1 MDADRQWITC
11 CDLLRQA
18 DVVTVAG
25 NHDRWLLQ
33 DRVRHLPDAH
43 QLTDLKD
50 GSRSFLEGLPR
61 AVSLPTV
68 AGELVL
74 CHGVLD
80 NDLAKVWPGTERL
93 PVERS
98 AELDELLAAGSHRFF
113 INGHMHYRVLID
125 FHNLVMIN
133 GGTLRGRF
141 SGVSLVDFGADW
153 VSAYEPGP
161 DGRNARVAE
170 HTLADHASRRVW
182 RDTQEFDGTWQ
193 PVTLHG

>member
-1 MDADRQWITC
+1 MITN
-11 CDLLRQA
+11 QK
-18 DVVTVAG
+18 TQKKNG
-25 NHDRWLLQ
+25 
-33 DRVRHLPDAH
+33 
-43 QLTDLKD
+43 QL
-50 GSRSFLEGLPR
+50 
-61 AVSLPTV
+61 VSLTFV
-68 AGELVL
+68 
-74 CHGVLD
+74 GVL
-80 NDLAKVWPGTERL
+80 
-93 PVERS
+93 
-98 AELDELLAAGSHRFF
+98 
-113 INGHMHYRVLID
+113 IRVLID